1 MYINPRDGSSKE
13 KWLKDN
19 AKGCSLHTFLNAPAG
34 SVGVCLVDNGFFTA
48 AAVAYDADEAKA
60 FTSPSDPRP
69 KHFFLVERGKL
80 LDGDAGLAQW
90 EIDKLRE
97 KV

>member
-48 AAVAYDADEAKA
+48 AGVAYNADEAKA
-60 FTSPSDPRP
+60 FVTDLRDRRP
-69 KHFFLVERGKL
+69 KHFFIVERGKL
-80 LDGDAGLAQW
+80 DGSAGLSQW
-90 EIDKLRE
+90 EIDKLME